1 MVFFFPPPFFFTC
14 ELRGGE
20 FVEVEWSNRH
30 KGSVGRA
37 TLSRLFRLVRPAH
50 PAARAPGRPR
60 PSSRTAQ
67 GPVFSHVHSAQA
79 ARRARTPPLVCE
91 RASPAPD
98 SIAKNAPP
106 PSLHAQTH
114 TAMATAA
121 DYGLDAGTSATAPA
135 PSLREDMVQNAVAFL
150 THAKV
155 ATSPDASKREFLE
168 KKGLTGAEI
177 DEAFRRAP
185 VAPVVAA
192 ETALAPASTLPP
204 PPKPYPVAPG
214 TALACPPPPPPPRQP
229 WTLTHVAL
237 GLAAATAAA
246 AGAHSVV
253 RPRVTAWLADR
264 AAARAAAAAAERDA
278 TAKATAAAVADAV
291 GGVLAGHA
299 ARIAAAAD
307 AVAAAA
313 ARLDKGKGPALVN
326 GGVGAATAG
335 ITRAELQAELAAL
348 GDLLT
353 AGGVVPAAAPP
364 PPPPPQPLSQPALS
378 TDAQRQIADLRA
390 ELAALRTA
398 RGAEPVGR
406 WSAQGDSGVGG
417 GAPPPPPPPP
427 PAPSVAPPPVSY
439 TAVLAMLERGETP
452 PGVRTDIVDTP
463 PAGVALPPPA
473 PSGPPPPKPWD
484 SGSGMAAAPALFGG
498 GGDSTGVASHPL
510 RASAFGS
517 ASVDGEPPATANG
530 GAVPAPAPPSTTT
543 GDDDVDASDVEPIV
557 GVFGG
562 GGVGATGFGWQ
573 PPAPPARSLPG

>member
-1 MVFFFPPPFFFTC
+1 
-14 ELRGGE
+14 
-20 FVEVEWSNRH
+20 
-30 KGSVGRA
+30 
-37 TLSRLFRLVRPAH
+37 
-50 PAARAPGRPR
+50 
-60 PSSRTAQ
+60 
-67 GPVFSHVHSAQA
+67 
-79 ARRARTPPLVCE
+79 
-91 RASPAPD
+91 
-98 SIAKNAPP
+98 
-106 PSLHAQTH
+106 
-114 TAMATAA
+114 MATAA
-121 DYGLDAGTSATAPA
+121 DYGLDAGTVSTAPA
-135 PSLREDMVQNAVAFL
+135 PALREDMVQNAVAFL

-168 KKGLTGAEI
+168 KKGLTSAEI

-185 VAPVVAA
+185 VAPMVAA
-192 ETALAPASTLPP
+192 EAQVAPTSTLPP

-214 TALACPPPPPPPRQP
+214 TALAYPPPPPPRQP
-229 WTLTHVAL
+229 WTLTHVVL

-246 AGAHSVV
+246 AGVHTVV

-264 AAARAAAAAAERDA
+264 AATRQAAAAADRDA

-299 ARIAAAAD
+299 SRMTAAAD
-307 AVAAAA
+307 AVAAAV
-313 ARLDKGKGPALVN
+313 ARLDKGKAPALVN
-326 GGVGAATAG
+326 GMVDAAASG
-335 ITRAELQAELAAL
+335 ITRADLQAELAAL

-353 AGGVVPAAAPP
+353 AGGVVAPPAPPPP

-378 TDAQRQIADLRA
+378 ADAQRQIADLRA

-417 GAPPPPPPPP
+417 GVPPPPPPPP

-463 PAGVALPPPA
+463 PTGVALPPPA

-484 SGSGMAAAPALFGG
+484 AGGGGMAAAPALFGG
-498 GGDSTGVASHPL
+498 AAGVASHPL

-530 GAVPAPAPPSTTT
+530 GAAAVPAPAPTSTTT
-543 GDDDVDASDVEPIV
+543 GDDDDASDVEPIV

-562 GGVGATGFGWQ
+562 GGVGAAGFGWQ